1 MTLSKALYIL
11 ALLMPMVSHSAIQP
25 DRTRI
30 VFNSNEKASSLKLE
44 NQSKKFPYLAYSWI
58 ENEQGQK
65 EDRYFSALPPI
76 QRLEPGTLTQV
87 RIVKQ
92 ANVTTLPADRESLF
106 YFNVREIPPEPENN
120 GNTAIVQLAVQSRLK
135 LFWRPAA
142 LKKTPGVNVEEQITA
157 SQQANSLQVQNPT
170 GYYITLAF
178 FGKDDHSLFAGYKST
193 MIAPFSAIT
202 LNAGRY
208 TGNTFALGYMDD
220 YGAMRTLNVRCHGQ
234 CEVKAPE
241 KKK

>member
-92 ANVTTLPADRESLF
+92 ANVTTLPTDRESLF

-135 LFWRPAA
+135 LFWRPGGIKKKHRESMSKNRSRHRSRPI
-142 LKKTPGVNVEEQITA
+142 LCRCKTPQ
-157 SQQANSLQVQNPT
+157 
-170 GYYITLAF
+170 
-178 FGKDDHSLFAGYKST
+178 
-193 MIAPFSAIT
+193 AIT
-202 LNAGRY
+202 LRWH
-208 TGNTFALGYMDD
+208 FWQ
-220 YGAMRTLNVRCHGQ
+220 R
-234 CEVKAPE
+234 
-241 KKK
+241 

>member
-1 MTLSKALYIL
+1 MTLSKALCIL
-11 ALLMPMVSHSAIQP
+11 VLLIPIAGLSAIQP

-44 NQSKKFPYLAYSWI
+44 NQSKKLPYLAYSWI

-65 EDRYFSALPPI
+65 DDRFFSALPPI

-92 ANVTTLPADRESLF
+92 SSVKTLPTDRESLF

-120 GNTAIVQLAVQSRLK
+120 GNSAVVQLAVQSRLK
-135 LFWRPAA
+135 LFWRPEA

-157 SQQANSLQVQNPT
+157 SKQGSTLRVQNPT

-178 FGKDDHSLFAGYKST
+178 FGKDDRSLFSGFKST
-193 MIAPFSAIT
+193 MVAPFSTVT
-202 LNAGRY
+202 LEAENY
-208 TGNTFALGYMDD
+208 TGDTFALGYMDD
-220 YGAMRTLNVRCHGQ
+220 YGAMRTLNVHCHGQ
-234 CEVKAPE
+234 CDVKAPE

>member
-1 MTLSKALYIL
+1 MTLSKTLYIL
-11 ALLMPMVSHSAIQP
+11 TLLIPLAAHSAIQP

-30 VFNSNEKASSLKLE
+30 VFNSADKASSLRLE
-44 NQSKKFPYLAYSWI
+44 NQSKKLPYLAYSWI

-65 EDRYFSALPPI
+65 DDRYFSALPPI

-92 ANVTTLPADRESLF
+92 ASVKSLPADRESLF
-106 YFNVREIPPEPENN
+106 YFNVREIPPEPENS
-120 GNTAIVQLAVQSRLK
+120 GNIAVVQLAVQSRLK
-135 LFWRPAA
+135 LFWRPEA
-142 LKKTPGVNVEEQITA
+142 LKKTPGVIVEEQLTA
-157 SQQANSLQVQNPT
+157 SQHASTLRVQNPT

-178 FGKDDHSLFAGYKST
+178 FGKDDRSLFPGFKST
-193 MIAPFSAIT
+193 IIAPFSAVT
-202 LNAGRY
+202 LDAGNY
-208 TGNTFALGYMDD
+208 TGNTYALGYMDD

-234 CEVKAPE
+234 CDVKAPE